1 MLFTMT
7 SLRGYRIEVPGR
19 KLTAAAS
26 MGFMLAVSAFLLPV
40 LANAQEKTETLET
53 RVLVTTQDRAVLAG
67 ELAARI
73 DEMAFRP
80 GQSFKKGDVL
90 ISFDC
95 AAYKAQRASAAADHR
110 QADAQLKSQQRLFEL
125 RSVGEL
131 DVVMAEAARD
141 RTLAQVQLQ
150 DVYLD
155 RCRITAPYDGA
166 VVQWLSRPYQI
177 ANPADELMEIIGSG
191 NLELELIVPSSWLS
205 WLSVGQTFQARIEET
220 GTVITATTE
229 RIGAD
234 IDPVSQTV
242 KVFAAINGD
251 AGGLLPGM
259 SGVAVFEQES

>member
-1 MLFTMT
+1 MLFSLT
-7 SLRGYRIEVPGR
+7 SLRGFRVQSPGR
-19 KLTAAAS
+19 TFKSAAS
-26 MGFMLAVSAFLLPV
+26 MFCMLAVSALLFPV
-40 LANAQEKTETLET
+40 LADAQEPLQA

-73 DEMAFRP
+73 DKMTVRP
-80 GQSFKKGDVL
+80 GQKFKQGDLL

-95 AAYKAQRASAAADHR
+95 AAYKAQRATAAADYR
-110 QADAQLKSQQRLFEL
+110 QADAQFKSQQRLFEL

-131 DVVMAEAARD
+131 DVVMAQAAKE
-141 RTLAQVQLQ
+141 RTLAQLQLH

-155 RCRITAPYDGA
+155 RCKITAPYDGA
-166 VVQWLSRPYQI
+166 VVQWLSQPYQI

-205 WLSVGQTFQARIEET
+205 WLSTGQSFQARIEET
-220 GTVITATTE
+220 GSVIAATTE

-251 AGGLLPGM
+251 AGKLLPGM
-259 SGVAVFEQES
+259 SGVAVFEPET

>member
-1 MLFTMT
+1 MLFAMT
-7 SLRGYRIEVPGR
+7 SLRGYRIDGPGR
-19 KLTAAAS
+19 KFTAAAS
-26 MGFMLAVSAFLLPV
+26 MFCMLAVSAFLLPV
-40 LANAQEKTETLET
+40 SADAQERTEPLET

-73 DEMAFRP
+73 DKMAVRP
-80 GQSFKKGDVL
+80 GQAFRKGDLL

-95 AAYKAQRASAAADHR
+95 AAYKAQRATAAADYR
-110 QADAQLKSQQRLFEL
+110 QADAQLKSQKRLFEL

-141 RTLAQVQLQ
+141 RTLAQLQLQ

-155 RCRITAPYDGA
+155 RCKITAPYDGA
-166 VVQWLSRPYQI
+166 VVQWLSQPYQI
-177 ANPADELMEIIGSG
+177 ANPGDELMEIIGSG

-205 WLSVGQTFQARIEET
+205 WLSTGQSFQARIEET
-220 GTVITATTE
+220 GSVIAATTE

-251 AGGLLPGM
+251 AGTLLPGM
-259 SGVAVFEQES
+259 SGVAVFEPES

>member
-1 MLFTMT
+1 MHFSLT
-7 SLRGYRIEVPGR
+7 SLRGYRARSPR
-19 KLTAAAS
+19 RTFKAAAS
-26 MGFMLAVSAFLLPV
+26 MFCMLAVSTLLFPV
-40 LANAQEKTETLET
+40 LADAQEPLQA

-73 DEMAFRP
+73 DKMTVRP
-80 GQSFKKGDVL
+80 GQKFKQGDLL

-95 AAYKAQRASAAADHR
+95 AAYEAQRATAAADYR
-110 QADAQLKSQQRLFEL
+110 QADAQLKSQHRLFEL

-131 DVVMAEAARD
+131 DVVMAQAAKD
-141 RTLAQVQLQ
+141 RTLAQLQLQ

-155 RCRITAPYDGA
+155 RCRINAPYDGA

-177 ANPADELMEIIGSG
+177 ANSGDELMEIIGSG

-205 WLSVGQTFQARIEET
+205 WLAIGQAFQAQIEET

-251 AGGLLPGM
+251 AEGLLPGM
-259 SGVAVFEQES
+259 SGVAVFEPEP

>member
-1 MLFTMT
+1 MLFSLT
-7 SLRGYRIEVPGR
+7 SLRGYRAQSPGR
-19 KLTAAAS
+19 TFKSAAS
-26 MGFMLAVSAFLLPV
+26 MFCMLAVSALLFPV
-40 LANAQEKTETLET
+40 LADAQEPLQA

-73 DEMAFRP
+73 DKMTVRP
-80 GQSFKKGDVL
+80 GQKFKQGDLL

-95 AAYKAQRASAAADHR
+95 AAYKAQRATAAADYR

-131 DVVMAEAARD
+131 DVVMAQAAKE
-141 RTLAQVQLQ
+141 RTLAQLQLH

-155 RCRITAPYDGA
+155 RCKITAPYDGA
-166 VVQWLSRPYQI
+166 VVQWLSQPYQI

-205 WLSVGQTFQARIEET
+205 WLSTGQGFQARIEET
-220 GTVITATTE
+220 GSVIAATTE

-242 KVFAAINGD
+242 KVFATINGD
-251 AGGLLPGM
+251 AGKLLPGM
-259 SGVAVFEQES
+259 SGVAVFEPET

>member
-1 MLFTMT
+1 MLFSLT
-7 SLRGYRIEVPGR
+7 SLRGYRAQSPGR
-19 KLTAAAS
+19 TFKSAAS
-26 MGFMLAVSAFLLPV
+26 MFCMLAVSALLFPV
-40 LANAQEKTETLET
+40 LADAQEPLQA

-73 DEMAFRP
+73 DKMTVRP
-80 GQSFKKGDVL
+80 GQKFKQGDLL

-95 AAYKAQRASAAADHR
+95 AAYKAQRATAAADYR

-131 DVVMAEAARD
+131 DVVMAQAAKE
-141 RTLAQVQLQ
+141 RTLAQLQLH

-155 RCRITAPYDGA
+155 RCKITAPYDGA
-166 VVQWLSRPYQI
+166 VVQWLSQPYQI

-191 NLELELIVPSSWLS
+191 NRELELIVPSSWLS
-205 WLSVGQTFQARIEET
+205 WLSTGQSFQARIEET
-220 GTVITATTE
+220 GSVIAATTE

-251 AGGLLPGM
+251 AGKLLPGM
-259 SGVAVFEQES
+259 SGVAVFEPET